1 MRTALPVRLCL
12 AAALLG
18 AGVLSGCRPG
28 TALHSRYNNF
38 RAYYNTYYNA
48 TRSLDSGEEALQRQA
63 VTLDRNALVSVFPAT
78 TAGSTSGPF
87 QDAIDK
93 SAELLRNRPTSKWA
107 DDALLVIGKAYF
119 YQRNFAGAEQ
129 KFRETLAA
137 SEAAGDRRL
146 GDEARF
152 WLGRTFAAADRF
164 EEGVGVLE
172 EGLAAEGG
180 DRRWTARMQLALGE
194 LYARAGRWEEATEAL
209 LAGAP
214 AEDDADVAA
223 RAYVLLGQV
232 EEHVGQW
239 DEAAAAY
246 AEALSR
252 KPAYELGY
260 AARVNRALVIGL
272 SADRPADGLQ
282 IIRDMRGDDKNYERR
297 GELALV
303 EARLRAASGEP
314 DRAYRLFR
322 SVLYDEEL
330 NGRVV
335 AGEAHFRLGEFYR
348 DQRNDFVRASAHFDS
363 AATAVRAPGPE
374 VRPAA
379 GALRRVTEQARI
391 YATLASAARQ
401 IAETDSLLA
410 LGALSEAEFQTRIAS
425 IEAER
430 LRVYRE
436 EQRRLQAAR
445 TAAAFS
451 GSGAGSF
458 DDGSEGSGQSGRVPV
473 PGETAGTPGQ
483 GGDVG
488 FLSYRSPTSVQAG
501 LISFQQAW
509 GDRPLVPNWRRR
521 SAVQAGDV
529 VAARGVVGA
538 ETGGFEVGEGPPP
551 LDLTRVPRTPEKR
564 SELVT
569 GLASLRYELA
579 NAFFLSLGRADT
591 AAALYRSI
599 LDETPTLPVAVRA
612 QYALAEIERAAGR
625 DEAARPYYEAVAAAD
640 TLALGRASRIRLGL
654 ESPEELAEAESAAPE
669 ASPVYI
675 AARARWAA
683 GDRIGAASDL
693 VALGDADPDAAGAP
707 RAYLGAAIALLEWAD
722 GDSLRLAQPLPDSLQ
737 SSLLLA
743 LADSLSRGA
752 PVTAVPQRAPA
763 TQPAPRVE
771 PERRAPA
778 VLEEIEERVLD
789 TGKRIPGRARQET
802 SATQRPEPTE
812 PPMPEAIE
820 EAPDLVESPPVT
832 SPPVASPP
840 VALPPPAAARA
851 PVSVDSATFT
861 LRHHLQALAARYAQT
876 PYAARATALVNGLP
890 VPPPPPAPAV
900 DSTAIP
906 LLQDTPA
913 PDPTDLA
920 EPSDDDLLTDL
931 PRDEDSAQGPA
942 PLLEVPG
949 LRGADPVEPG
959 GDGYTWQVR
968 SLSIPT
974 EGAPMLDV
982 LTGAGYRAAIVR
994 ESDTGAYAI
1003 VIGQFD
1009 SEAQATTAQ
1018 GALPAW
1024 AQLRGT
1030 IKPLADFE
1038 AAQGA
1043 VVDDESPA
1051 EDF

>member
-1 MRTALPVRLCL
+1 MRFAPPVRLCL
-12 AAALLG
+12 VAALFG
-18 AGVLSGCRPG
+18 AGALSGCRPG

-137 SEAAGDRRL
+137 AEAAGDRRL

-164 EEGVGVLE
+164 EEGVTVLE
-172 EGLAAEGG
+172 EGLASEGG

-194 LYARAGRWEEATEAL
+194 LYARAERWDEAAEAL

-214 AEDDADVAA
+214 AEGDADVAA

-232 EEHVGQW
+232 EEHTANW

-272 SADRPADGLQ
+272 SAERPAEGLQ

-303 EARLRAASGEP
+303 EARLRAAAGEP

-330 NGRVV
+330 NGRSV
-335 AGEAHFRLGEFYR
+335 AGEAHYRLGEFYR
-348 DQRNDFVRASAHFDS
+348 DQRDDFVRASAHFDS
-363 AATAVRAPGPE
+363 AATVVRAPAPE

-379 GALRRVTEQARI
+379 GALLRVTEQARV

-410 LGALSEAEFQTRIAS
+410 LGALSEADFQARIAS

-451 GSGAGSF
+451 GSGGGSF
-458 DDGSEGSGQSGRVPV
+458 DDGGEGVVQPGR
-473 PGETAGTPGQ
+473 GTGATAGTPGTPGQ

-501 LISFQQAW
+501 LIAFEQTW

-521 SAVQAGDV
+521 AAAQAGDIA
-529 VAARGVVGA
+529 AARGVVGT
-538 ETGGFEVGEGPPP
+538 ETGGFEIGEGPPP
-551 LDLTRVPRTPEKR
+551 LDMTRVPRTPEKR
-564 SELVT
+564 SELIT
-569 GLASLRYELA
+569 DLASLRYELA

-599 LDETPTLPVAVRA
+599 LADTPTLPVAVRA

-625 DEAARPYYEAVAAAD
+625 DDAARPYYEAVAAAD

-654 ESPEELAEAESAAPE
+654 EPPDAPAETEPAAPD
-669 ASPVYI
+669 ASPAYV

-683 GDRIGAASDL
+683 GDVIGAATDL
-693 VALGDADPDAAGAP
+693 VALGDANPDAAGAP

-722 GDSLRLAQPLPDSLQ
+722 GDTLRLARPLPDSLQ
-737 SSLLLA
+737 SPLLRA
-743 LADSLSRGA
+743 IADSVSRGEVVRA
-752 PVTAVPQRAPA
+752 APA
-763 TQPAPRVE
+763 RQAPAARRAPRVE
-771 PERRAPA
+771 PERRAPE

-789 TGKRIPGRARQET
+789 TGKRLPGRARQET
-802 SATQRPEPTE
+802 AAAQRPT
-812 PPMPEAIE
+812 PPAQPEPEAADPAPVEAGAPPEAATATPE
-820 EAPDLVESPPVT
+820 EAV
-832 SPPVASPP
+832 
-840 VALPPPAAARA
+840 PPPTLRA
-851 PVSVDSATFT
+851 VPVDSTTFT

-876 PYAARATALVNGLP
+876 PYAARANALVAGL
-890 VPPPPPAPAV
+890 PAPAV
-900 DSTAIP
+900 DTVASP
-906 LLQDTPA
+906 VPPVPPA
-913 PDPTDLA
+913 ADPA
-920 EPSDDDLLTDL
+920 EPAA
-931 PRDEDSAQGPA
+931 DSLAAGPPQA
-942 PLLEVPG
+942 IDTAPEAADAFPETGPLLEAPG
-949 LRGADPVEPG
+949 LRGADPVEAG

-968 SLSIPT
+968 SLSIPS
-974 EGAPMLDV
+974 EGGAMLGV

-994 ESDTGAYAI
+994 DAGGGAYAI
-1003 VIGQFD
+1003 VIGQFA
-1009 SEAQATTAQ
+1009 SEAAASAAQ
-1018 GALPAW
+1018 DALPAW
-1024 AQLRGT
+1024 AQLRGRVV
-1030 IKPLADFE
+1030 PLADYE
-1038 AAQGA
+1038 AIAGA
-1043 VVDDESPA
+1043 GVDDERPA
-1051 EDF
+1051 DDF